1 MGISSARAAEWVG
14 LGRPA
19 ADGAFVLFAAGA
31 AVVAADKF
39 CDSSFGAEL
48 RGGHAGREIY
58 FARAGEPCAV
68 DRSGAG
74 VRGSSACCGW
84 VRTALR
90 DGRAN
95 QAQKPWEILNGAA
108 PPRHAA
114 SETFCWLKAAAKR
127 CTLIARPLPC
137 RFATGAMTETAMSI
151 LRFAVLVLAPAPLV
165 YYF

>member
-1 MGISSARAAEWVG
+1 MGISSARAAQWMV

-58 FARAGEPCAV
+58 FARPGEPCAG

-74 VRGSSACCGW
+74 VRRVSACCRG
-84 VRTALR
+84 VTKALR
-90 DGRAN
+90 GGRTDKAP
-95 QAQKPWEILNGAA
+95 KPRENVHEAA
-108 PPRHAA
+108 P
-114 SETFCWLKAAAKR
+114 
-127 CTLIARPLPC
+127 
-137 RFATGAMTETAMSI
+137 
-151 LRFAVLVLAPAPLV
+151 
-165 YYF
+165 

>member
-1 MGISSARAAEWVG
+1 MGISSARAAQWMV

-68 DRSGAG
+68 DRRGAG
-74 VRGSSACCGW
+74 VRGSSACCGR

-90 DGRAN
+90 KRRAN
-95 QAQKPWEILNGAA
+95 QAQKAREILNGAA
-108 PPRHAA
+108 PARIPA
-114 SETFCWLKAAAKR
+114 SETFLLAGSRGQAVYANRPATSVAASR
-127 CTLIARPLPC
+127 RMP
-137 RFATGAMTETAMSI
+137 
-151 LRFAVLVLAPAPLV
+151 
-165 YYF
+165 

>member
-1 MGISSARAAEWVG
+1 MGISSARAAQWMV

-19 ADGAFVLFAAGA
+19 ADGAFVLFTAGA

-84 VRTALR
+84 VRTAVR
-90 DGRAN
+90 DGGGN
-95 QAQKPWEILNGAA
+95 QAQKPWEILNCAA
-108 PPRHAA
+108 TPRHPHYD
-114 SETFCWLKAAAKR
+114 TCW
-127 CTLIARPLPC
+127 
-137 RFATGAMTETAMSI
+137 
-151 LRFAVLVLAPAPLV
+151 
-165 YYF
+165 